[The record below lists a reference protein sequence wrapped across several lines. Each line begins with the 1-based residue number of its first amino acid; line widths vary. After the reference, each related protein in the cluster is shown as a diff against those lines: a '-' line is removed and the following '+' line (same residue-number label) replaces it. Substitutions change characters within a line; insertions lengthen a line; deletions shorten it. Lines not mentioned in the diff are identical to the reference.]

1 MNFVEIKNNSKSFGD
16 HIIFDDVSLSI
27 DQGQC
32 VGFIGEN
39 GVGKSVL
46 FKMIA
51 GLVEADKGQIYVKDQ
66 LVGRN
71 ENFPTNIGFF
81 VNQPSFVDIFDGFE
95 NLKLLAEIKNSI
107 DDKKIR
113 DTMIAVGLDP
123 DNKTKFKSYSTGMKQ
138 KLAIAQA
145 IMEDQDLVLLDEPF
159 NALDTKSNLEIIN
172 VINKLKE
179 EDKTIFLTSHQEE
192 YLRKLCNEIY
202 LFNDNKI
209 KRIDNKI

>member
-1 MNFVEIKNNSKSFGD
+1 MNFVEIKNISKSFGD

-145 IMEDQDLVLLDEPF
+145 IMEDQDLVLLDEHF

>member
-1 MNFVEIKNNSKSFGD
+1 MKIVEIKNVSKRFGD
-16 HIIFDDVSLSI
+16 NIIFDDVSLSI
-27 DQGQC
+27 EQGNC
-32 VGFIGEN
+32 VGFVGEN

-51 GLVEADKGQIYVKDQ
+51 GLIEADKGQIYVKDQ

-179 EDKTIFLTSHQEE
+179 EDKTIFLISHQEE

>member
-1 MNFVEIKNNSKSFGD
+1 MNFIEIKNISKSFGD

-202 LFNDNKI
+202 LVNDNKI

>member
-1 MNFVEIKNNSKSFGD
+1 
-16 HIIFDDVSLSI
+16 
-27 DQGQC
+27 
-32 VGFIGEN
+32 
-39 GVGKSVL
+39 
-46 FKMIA
+46 
-51 GLVEADKGQIYVKDQ
+51 
-66 LVGRN
+66 
-71 ENFPTNIGFF
+71 
-81 VNQPSFVDIFDGFE
+81 
-95 NLKLLAEIKNSI
+95 
-107 DDKKIR
+107 
-113 DTMIAVGLDP
+113 MIAVGLDP

-202 LFNDNKI
+202 LVNDNKI

>member
-1 MNFVEIKNNSKSFGD
+1 MKIVEIKNVSKRFGD
-16 HIIFDDVSLSI
+16 NIIFDDVSLSI
-27 DQGQC
+27 EQGNC
-32 VGFIGEN
+32 VGFVGEN
-39 GVGKSVL
+39 GAGKSVL

-51 GLVEADKGQIYVKDQ
+51 GLMNADRGEIYVRDQ
-66 LVGRN
+66 LVDRDK
-71 ENFPTNIGFF
+71 NFPKDLGFF

-95 NLKLLAEIKNSI
+95 NLKLLAEINNKI

-202 LFNDNKI
+202 LVNDNKI

>member
-1 MNFVEIKNNSKSFGD
+1 MNFVEIKNLSKRFGD
-16 HIIFDDVSLSI
+16 NIIFDDVSLSI

-202 LFNDNKI
+202 LVNDNKI

>member
-1 MNFVEIKNNSKSFGD
+1 MNFVEIKNIGKSFGD

-179 EDKTIFLTSHQEE
+179 DKTIFLTSHQEE

>member
-1 MNFVEIKNNSKSFGD
+1 MNFVEIKNISKSFGD

-95 NLKLLAEIKNSI
+95 NLKLLVEIKNSI

-202 LFNDNKI
+202 LVNDNKI

>member
-1 MNFVEIKNNSKSFGD
+1 MKVVEIKNLSKRFGD
-16 HIIFDDVSLSI
+16 NIIFDDVSLSI

-202 LFNDNKI
+202 LVNDNKI

>member
-1 MNFVEIKNNSKSFGD
+1 
-16 HIIFDDVSLSI
+16 
-27 DQGQC
+27 
-32 VGFIGEN
+32 
-39 GVGKSVL
+39 
-46 FKMIA
+46 MIA

-202 LFNDNKI
+202 LVNDNKI

>member
-1 MNFVEIKNNSKSFGD
+1 MNFVEIKNISKSFGD
-16 HIIFDDVSLSI
+16 HIIFDDVALSI

>member
-1 MNFVEIKNNSKSFGD
+1 MNFVEIKNISKSFGD

-123 DNKTKFKSYSTGMKQ
+123 DNKTKFKSYSTGM
-138 KLAIAQA
+138 
-145 IMEDQDLVLLDEPF
+145 
-159 NALDTKSNLEIIN
+159 
-172 VINKLKE
+172 
-179 EDKTIFLTSHQEE
+179 
-192 YLRKLCNEIY
+192 
-202 LFNDNKI
+202 
-209 KRIDNKI
+209 

>member
-1 MNFVEIKNNSKSFGD
+1 MNFVEIKNISKSFGD

-51 GLVEADKGQIYVKDQ
+51 GLIEADKGQIYVKDQ

-202 LFNDNKI
+202 LVNDNKI

>member
-1 MNFVEIKNNSKSFGD
+1 MNFVEIKNISKSFGD

-51 GLVEADKGQIYVKDQ
+51 GLIEADKGQIYVKDQ

-81 VNQPSFVDIFDGFE
+81 VNQPNFVDIFDGFE

-179 EDKTIFLTSHQEE
+179 EDKTIFLISHQEE

>member
-1 MNFVEIKNNSKSFGD
+1 MKIVEIKNVSKRFGD
-16 HIIFDDVSLSI
+16 NIIFDDVSLSI
-27 DQGQC
+27 EQGSC
-32 VGFIGEN
+32 VGFVGEN
-39 GVGKSVL
+39 GAGKSVL

-202 LFNDNKI
+202 LLNDNKI

>member
-1 MNFVEIKNNSKSFGD
+1 MNFVEIKNISKSFGA

-51 GLVEADKGQIYVKDQ
+51 GLVEVDKGQIYVKDQ

-202 LFNDNKI
+202 LVNDNKI

>member
-1 MNFVEIKNNSKSFGD
+1 MNFVEIKNISKSFGD

-51 GLVEADKGQIYVKDQ
+51 GLVEVDKGQIYVKDQ

-95 NLKLLAEIKNSI
+95 NLKLLAEIRNSI

-202 LFNDNKI
+202 LVNDNKI

>member
-1 MNFVEIKNNSKSFGD
+1 MNFVEIKNISKSFGD

-51 GLVEADKGQIYVKDQ
+51 GLEEADKGQIYVKDQ

>member
-1 MNFVEIKNNSKSFGD
+1 MNFVEIKNISKSFGD

-51 GLVEADKGQIYVKDQ
+51 GLVEVDKGQIYVKDQ

-107 DDKKIR
+107 DDKKVR

-202 LFNDNKI
+202 LVNDNKI

>member
-1 MNFVEIKNNSKSFGD
+1 MNFVEIKNISKSFGD

-81 VNQPSFVDIFDGFE
+81 VNQPSFVDILMDLKILNFL
-95 NLKLLAEIKNSI
+95 LKLKIVLMIK
-107 DDKKIR
+107 K
-113 DTMIAVGLDP
+113 
-123 DNKTKFKSYSTGMKQ
+123 
-138 KLAIAQA
+138 
-145 IMEDQDLVLLDEPF
+145 
-159 NALDTKSNLEIIN
+159 
-172 VINKLKE
+172 
-179 EDKTIFLTSHQEE
+179 
-192 YLRKLCNEIY
+192 
-202 LFNDNKI
+202 
-209 KRIDNKI
+209 

>member
-1 MNFVEIKNNSKSFGD
+1 MNFVEIKNISKSFGD

-51 GLVEADKGQIYVKDQ
+51 GLIEADKGQIYVKYQ

-202 LFNDNKI
+202 LVNDNKI

>member
-1 MNFVEIKNNSKSFGD
+1 MNFVEIKNISKSFGD

-51 GLVEADKGQIYVKDQ
+51 GLIEADKGQIYVKDQ

-179 EDKTIFLTSHQEE
+179 EDKTIFLISHQEE

-202 LFNDNKI
+202 LVNDNKI